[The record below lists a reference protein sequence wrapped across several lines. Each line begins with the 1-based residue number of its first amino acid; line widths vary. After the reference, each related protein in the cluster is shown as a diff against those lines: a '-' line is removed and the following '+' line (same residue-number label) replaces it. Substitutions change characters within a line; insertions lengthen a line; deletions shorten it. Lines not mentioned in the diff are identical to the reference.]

1 MAQNPSSNYGRGVPS
16 RASADDPYCEFKDDR
31 ERRNALVSR
40 DLRIV
45 GCRLVTVVGLVTLA
59 IYTPAGSMVGFIARM
74 LGRI

>member
-1 MAQNPSSNYGRGVPS
+1 MAHNPSSSRARVAS

-45 GCRLVTVVGLVTLA
+45 ACRLVTVIGIVVLA
-59 IYTPAGSMVGFIARM
+59 LYTPASSTVGLFARM
-74 LGRI
+74 LGRL